1 MWMYIFRVGF
11 NLIDILVKILFLDIS
26 SNVLLLIFWNIR
38 DKGLVWIIYSRCW
51 FEF

>member
-38 DKGLVWIIYSRCW
+38 DKGLVWIIYSW